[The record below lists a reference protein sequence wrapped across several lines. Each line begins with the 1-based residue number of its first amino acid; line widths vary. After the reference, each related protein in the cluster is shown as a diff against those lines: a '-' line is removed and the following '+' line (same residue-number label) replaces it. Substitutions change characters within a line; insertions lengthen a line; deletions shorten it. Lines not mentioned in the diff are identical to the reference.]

1 MNTRLIQIRDDAQLA
16 SLNKSGPIAPLS
28 SEKFLH
34 ETPDAHWV
42 LVKENGDLLAR
53 CSLWWKN
60 APPYPDNKLGLIG
73 HYAAFDSDSGRALLR
88 HACEQLA
95 SKGCTMSVGPMD
107 GSTWRHY
114 RFITER
120 GTEPPFFL
128 EIDHPDDWPRHFI
141 SEGFTALANYASAVN
156 SDLTRVD
163 PRIPAIEARIAGMG
177 IRIRHARP
185 GKMDE
190 ELHRTYQVSLNS
202 FRNNFLYTPLD
213 EGEFLAQYRK
223 VLPYVRAEL
232 VLLAERKDE
241 LVGFVFALTD
251 LLQAKRGEP
260 VDRFIMKSLAVVPE
274 CGSVGLGTL
283 LMARSRETA
292 RDLGYKACVHA
303 FMHESNRSQTM
314 SNRTAKIIRR
324 YTLFSKPLAP

>member
-1 MNTRLIQIRDDAQLA
+1 MNTRLIQIHDDDQLA
-16 SLNKSGPIAPLS
+16 LLDKSDPIAPIAFENL
-28 SEKFLH
+28 FH

-73 HYAAFDSDSGRALLR
+73 HYAAFDGDSGRALLR
-88 HACEQLA
+88 HACEQLV
-95 SKGCTMSVGPMD
+95 SNGCTMAVGPMD

-128 EIDHPDDWPRHFI
+128 EVDHPDDWPRHFI
-141 SEGFTALANYASAVN
+141 SEGFTALANYTSALN

-163 PRIPAIEARIAGMG
+163 SRIPAIEARIAGMG
-177 IRIRHARP
+177 IAIRQARP
-185 GKMDE
+185 EKMDD
-190 ELHRTYQVSLNS
+190 ELRRTYELSLKS
-202 FRNNFLYTPLD
+202 FRDNFLYTPLV
-213 EGEFLAQYRK
+213 ESEFLAQYRK
-223 VLPYVRAEL
+223 VLPNVRPEL
-232 VLLAERKDE
+232 VLLAERRDE
-241 LVGFVFALTD
+241 LVGFVFALPD
-251 LLQAKRGEP
+251 LLQLKRGGP
-260 VDRFIMKSLAVVPE
+260 VDRFVMKTLAVVPE
-274 CGSVGLGTL
+274 CGSLGLGTL
-283 LMARSRETA
+283 LMARSHEIA